1 MHKPSSGKIK
11 YNMDN
16 HVKKW
21 PTHIFRIIDE
31 ILCEFLGINDRVG
44 QLENKVELLE
54 GKVAI
59 LVAATVA
66 ATVDAIVDA
75 NDETPALQRP
85 MDLGHNNVTRT
96 LVKMKMATA
105 HVSGVTKIK
114 RGPGRPKKVHAVVAT
129 DIKIKRG
136 PGRPRKAV

>member
-1 MHKPSSGKIK
+1 MQTYRDP
-11 YNMDN
+11 YED
-16 HVKKW
+16 
-21 PTHIFRIIDE
+21 RI
-31 ILCEFLGINDRVG
+31 G

-54 GKVAI
+54 GKVAT

-66 ATVDAIVDA
+66 ATVDATVDAIVDA
-75 NDETPALQRP
+75 NDETPAPQRR